1 MFKFKKL
8 KIKRFGRSK
17 KKENPK
23 ENKSL
28 DFFSDDE
35 GKLGDSNNL
44 IDGRCKSELIIPKLE
59 YLLDS
64 NEKPYYSEN
73 EYSEVEEDA
82 HAENNNTNTSTE
94 KTAGVADSENK
105 NSEIN
110 EGKSGTERKVAAL
123 RPISSYAS
131 DSRSVSQTQ
140 EKVENVHPKKLKNI
154 PDMNIDNSLNR
165 STGEIYL
172 SSSNGGRNYNGNFN
186 VKTLD
191 GYREVSPN
199 NINFS
204 VPVIFNESNY
214 NAQEKENIIEGEDKS
229 RLFPTTKI
237 NTKDCSTDSSGS
249 EFGYR
254 LSNPEKSKSASR
266 SMKPVTPDYE
276 KMYESTANKNNTIK
290 EKPNDGSERIPN
302 SIRKLANFY
311 GLFISKEKKNN
322 DIKLQNNNDGDG
334 DGDGECYTGEA
345 EEKYRISK
353 RLFLFISFSRLL
365 AFLAGILAFGFA
377 LTTLKVT
384 SLYFSI

>member
-17 KKENPK
+17 KKENPN

-28 DFFSDDE
+28 DFFSDNE

-44 IDGRCKSELIIPKLE
+44 IDGRCRSELIIPRLE
-59 YLLDS
+59 YLLDN

-73 EYSEVEEDA
+73 EYSELEEDA
-82 HAENNNTNTSTE
+82 HEEKNNNYASTD
-94 KTAGVADSENK
+94 KTAAGSDSELQ
-105 NSEIN
+105 NSDLK
-110 EGKSGTERKVAAL
+110 EGKIESERKIAAL

-131 DSRSVSQTQ
+131 NGRLISQTQ
-140 EKVENVHPKKLKNI
+140 EKVEYVNPKKFISSSDVK
-154 PDMNIDNSLNR
+154 IDNDLNR

-172 SSSNGGRNYNGNFN
+172 SSSRGGRDFN
-186 VKTLD
+186 VETLD
-191 GYREVSPN
+191 GYREVSPS

-204 VPVIFNESNY
+204 VPAIFNESNY
-214 NAQEKENIIEGEDKS
+214 NTQDKANIVNGKDKS

-237 NTKDCSTDSSGS
+237 KNKDCSTDSSGS

-276 KMYESTANKNNTIK
+276 KMYESTANKNNTIN
-290 EKPNDGSERIPN
+290 EKFKDGSERRPN
-302 SIRKLANFY
+302 SIRELTRFY
-311 GLFISKEKKNN
+311 GLFISEEKN
-322 DIKLQNNNDGDG
+322 DETKLQNKHNGDG
-334 DGDGECYTGEA
+334 GDNDESYIGEV
-345 EEKYRISK
+345 EEKFRISK

-377 LTTLKVT
+377 LSTLKVI
-384 SLYFSI
+384 SL